1 MSIDATPILPP
12 EIVDIIIGRVKGYR
26 SLLACCLVAH
36 HWLPA
41 SRHNLFQFIYAS
53 SEAAYGL
60 LVSRVL
66 HSDNMR
72 KYLQSTR
79 RIYLY
84 DPNPPYW
91 DTGFKFSLQQN
102 ERSSLSAAS
111 RLFLCEFAG
120 HLQNLT
126 ELSMIDIK
134 WPNSLA
140 LRSEPLLLARYP
152 SLERLR
158 LERCRFPSVS
168 YLRRALAALPCLRD
182 LSMSNVSYSSEPI
195 GPLILTRHQLTR
207 PQLTRFSFT
216 YTMTNEWDSF
226 QVDALVAWLHKSP
239 STSSIRILSISIGAR
254 RFGPRD
260 AAITYPDVSL
270 TIPQLEFLKAV
281 APCVSHLTVS
291 VAAMENFP
299 ISRYLHL
306 SDLTVQASRGNGSTA
321 WQKSINLLRQLRCRI
336 RFLSLL
342 PIFTRELRPPR
353 QGSQSRAVY
362 IDDLGLEELD
372 TLIAPGEPFK
382 DLQEILFC
390 VYSTPAQAQSAEYQQ
405 EIKESMLQRLPQL
418 HARKLITVEVAGK
431 SPG

>member
-1 MSIDATPILPP
+1 MSIDAAPTLPP
-12 EIVDIIIGRVKGYR
+12 EIVDIIIGRVNGYR

-72 KYLQSTR
+72 KYLRFTR

-91 DTGFKFSLQQN
+91 DTGFKFSHQQN

-126 ELSMIDIK
+126 KLSMIDIK

-168 YLRRALAALPCLRD
+168 YLRRALTALPCLHD
-182 LSMSNVSYSSEPI
+182 LSMDDVSYYSEPI
-195 GPLILTRHQLTR
+195 GPPILDQHQLTR
-207 PQLTRFSFT
+207 PELTRFSFA
-216 YTMTNEWDSF
+216 YTTTKDWDSF
-226 QVDALVAWLHKSP
+226 QVDAIVSWLHKSP
-239 STSSIRILSISIGAR
+239 TVSSIEILSFSMGAR
-254 RFGPRD
+254 RFGPRG
-260 AAITYPDVSL
+260 ATITHPDVSL
-270 TIPQLEFLKAV
+270 TIPQLEFLHAV
-281 APCVSHLTVS
+281 APNV
-291 VAAMENFP
+291 
-299 ISRYLHL
+299 
-306 SDLTVQASRGNGSTA
+306 SDLT
-321 WQKSINLLRQLRCRI
+321 
-336 RFLSLL
+336 LS
-342 PIFTRELRPPR
+342 
-353 QGSQSRAVY
+353 
-362 IDDLGLEELD
+362 
-372 TLIAPGEPFK
+372 
-382 DLQEILFC
+382 
-390 VYSTPAQAQSAEYQQ
+390 
-405 EIKESMLQRLPQL
+405 
-418 HARKLITVEVAGK
+418 VAGM
-431 SPG
+431 